1 MSLPSLSI
9 DISGDPSEVL
19 CTQEEA
25 ISWFLIF
32 REEYE
37 NSVNIIGNCSF
48 NIAFLTSLVSKQFT
62 ATQYALLTSFMMLPG
77 KVFSG
82 FSGIL
87 ADYFQSISGADYGWM
102 LFFIFTSML
111 AIPAIILI
119 SLNKSLIQR

>member
-1 MSLPSLSI
+1 MYKRQAGI
-9 DISGDPSEVL
+9 VGTI
-19 CTQEEA
+19 
-25 ISWFLIF
+25 
-32 REEYE
+32 
-37 NSVNIIGNCSF
+37 

-87 ADYFQSISGADYGWM
+87 ADYFQSISGAEYGWM

-111 AIPAIILI
+111 AMPAIILI
-119 SLNKSLIQR
+119 LLNKSLIQR

>member
-1 MSLPSLSI
+1 
-9 DISGDPSEVL
+9 
-19 CTQEEA
+19 
-25 ISWFLIF
+25 
-32 REEYE
+32 
-37 NSVNIIGNCSF
+37 
-48 NIAFLTSLVSKQFT
+48 LVSKQFT

-77 KVFSG
+77 KIFSG